1 MGLFI
6 LRFPHFL
13 ILTIVA
19 SLVLLEEGGEGHLP
33 LLEGGEVLEGSR
45 LSAHGTAPPQ
55 LLRPTMSGEP
65 AKGEAGAAADDGG
78 GAWHQSSPLC
88 RCPCCPRR
96 SPAQQPGVVMVP
108 FRPGTPQQQF
118 GMASQQVVRRG

>member
-45 LSAHGTAPPQ
+45 LSAHGTASPQ

-65 AKGEAGAAADDGG
+65 VKVAGRCCGG
-78 GAWHQSSPLC
+78 QRWMRMTSVF
-88 RCPCCPRR
+88 
-96 SPAQQPGVVMVP
+96 QQE
-108 FRPGTPQQQF
+108 
-118 GMASQQVVRRG
+118 